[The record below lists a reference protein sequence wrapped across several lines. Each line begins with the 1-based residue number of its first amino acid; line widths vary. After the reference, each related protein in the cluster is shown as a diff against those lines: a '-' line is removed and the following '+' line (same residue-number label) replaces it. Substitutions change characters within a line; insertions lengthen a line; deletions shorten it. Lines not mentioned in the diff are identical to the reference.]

1 MNDVQ
6 LVHDAFVLKE
16 SAGAIELVEGLLHT
30 EQAPP
35 PAVERLLDRVLHRL
49 DRLGTPARDR
59 DAVFALLLRG
69 EALRAL
75 GRLPESIAA
84 FQTVANRDHEVVAA
98 WVGLGWCHKRTGRL
112 DLAID
117 CLRQALTASPDE
129 PLLHYNLACYL
140 SLSGDVAAAVE
151 HLTRAISREGR
162 YRTLTMGER
171 DFDPIRSDPRFLE
184 VTRVA
189 V

>member
-6 LVHDAFVLKE
+6 LVRDAFVLKE
-16 SAGAIELVEGLLHT
+16 SAGAIELVEDLLHGD
-30 EQAPP
+30 QPAP
-35 PAVERLLDRVLHRL
+35 PAVGRLLDSVLRRL
-49 DRLGTPARDR
+49 DRLESPARE
-59 DAVFALLLRG
+59 ALSALRLRG

-75 GRLPESIAA
+75 GRLSEAIQA
-84 FQTVANRDHEVVAA
+84 FQSVADRDREHVAA

-117 CLRQALTASPDE
+117 SLRQALIANPDE

-162 YRTLTMGER
+162 YRTLTRGER

-184 VTRVA
+184 LTQLA

>member
-16 SAGAIELVEGLLHT
+16 SAGAIELVEGLL
-30 EQAPP
+30 QGDQPP
-35 PAVERLLDRVLHRL
+35 PAAVERLLVGVIDRL
-49 DRLGTPARDR
+49 DRLGTPAR

-75 GRLPESIAA
+75 GRLPESIVA
-84 FQTVANRDHEVVAA
+84 FQTVADRDREVVAA
-98 WVGLGWCHKRTGRL
+98 WVGLGWCHKRTGRI
-112 DLAID
+112 DRAID
-117 CLRQALTASPDE
+117 CLRQALDASPDE

-140 SLSGDVAAAVE
+140 SLSGDVSAAVE

-162 YRTLTMGER
+162 YRTMTMAER
-171 DFDPIRSDPRFLE
+171 DFDPIRTDPRFLE

>member
-6 LVHDAFVLKE
+6 LVHDAFVLTE

-49 DRLGTPARDR
+49 DRLGTPARD
-59 DAVFALLLRG
+59 AVFALLLRG

-84 FQTVANRDHEVVAA
+84 FQTVANRDHGVVAA

-112 DLAID
+112 ELAID

-129 PLLHYNLACYL
+129 PLLHYTLACYL

>member
-16 SAGAIELVEGLLHT
+16 SAGAIELVEELLHGD
-30 EQAPP
+30 QPAP
-35 PAVERLLDRVLHRL
+35 PAVERLLDSVLARL
-49 DRLGTPARDR
+49 DRLGSPAR

-75 GRLPESIAA
+75 GRLPESIQA
-84 FQTVANRDHEVVAA
+84 FQTVAERDREVVAA

-162 YRTLTMGER
+162 YRTLTREER
-171 DFDPIRSDPRFLE
+171 DFDPIRSDPRFQEATQL
-184 VTRVA
+184 A